1 MFIRNGKRFDIKR
14 QHTFDG
20 ITFPVGYFITEDARA
35 KYGITEISE
44 PTRKNE
50 KFYTVT
56 EIDDSPYIQNTPKEL
71 SQVKKMLSDN
81 VKVKRDDLWVRG
93 GFEVNGKWY
102 ASDAQSKT
110 QYLFYTSLGSSIP
123 ANTQWKTKDGSFV
136 TLTQSLLSDMI
147 GASIAQ
153 ETAIFDKAQELLEEI
168 DSATTVDSLA
178 ELNWEDN
185 WPNVYNVF

>member
-81 VKVKRDDLWVRG
+81 VKAKRDDMWVRG

-110 QYLFYTSLGSSIP
+110 QYLFYVSLGSSIP
-123 ANTQWKTKDGSFV
+123 ANTKWKTKDGSLV

-147 GASIAQ
+147 QASIAQ
-153 ETAIFDKAQELLEEI
+153 ETAIFNKAQELLEEI

-185 WPNVYNVF
+185 WPNVFNVF